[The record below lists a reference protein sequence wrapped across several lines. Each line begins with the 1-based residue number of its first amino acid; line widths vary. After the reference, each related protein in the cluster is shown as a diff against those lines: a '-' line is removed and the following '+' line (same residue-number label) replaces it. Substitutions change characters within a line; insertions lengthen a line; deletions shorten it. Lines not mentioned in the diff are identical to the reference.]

1 MASRAPTRSQSGAKA
16 EARRRVAEKMAAAE
30 EVLGDY
36 ITAGQDA
43 ERLRAEVGK
52 AESRQADALARLAG
66 LVGRAMAADMAEV
79 DEAKV
84 RSALARKPTRQAPPA
99 AAPADAAAPDPAGE
113 SSSPT
118 GADHE
123 HTSTGHPGEA
133 ADPQP
138 AAASA
143 GT

>member
-1 MASRAPTRSQSGAKA
+1 
-16 EARRRVAEKMAAAE
+16 MAAAE

-43 ERLRAEVGK
+43 ARLRAEVGQ

-84 RSALARKPTRQAPPA
+84 RSALARKPTRQALPA
-99 AAPADAAAPDPAGE
+99 AAPDDADAAGE

-118 GADHE
+118 GADQE

>member
-1 MASRAPTRSQSGAKA
+1 MASRTPTRSQSGAKA

-43 ERLRAEVGK
+43 ERLRAEVDQ

-84 RSALARKPTRQAPPA
+84 RSALARKPTRQPPPA
-99 AAPADAAAPDPAGE
+99 TGPDDVDAASD

-118 GADHE
+118 GAQQE
-123 HTSTGHPGEA
+123 HASTE
-133 ADPQP
+133 DPTDAPDRKP
-138 AAASA
+138 AAAA
-143 GT
+143 TGA

>member
-1 MASRAPTRSQSGAKA
+1 
-16 EARRRVAEKMAAAE
+16 MAAAE

-36 ITAGQDA
+36 ITAGEDA
-43 ERLRAEVGK
+43 ERLRAEVGQ
-52 AESRQADALARLAG
+52 AEIRQADALARLAG

-84 RSALARKPTRQAPPA
+84 RSALARKPARQALPPA
-99 AAPADAAAPDPAGE
+99 APDDLHAAGE

-118 GADHE
+118 GADQE
-123 HTSTGHPGEA
+123 HTSTGHPAEA
-133 ADPQP
+133 PDPQP
-138 AAASA
+138 AAATA

>member
-1 MASRAPTRSQSGAKA
+1 
-16 EARRRVAEKMAAAE
+16 V
-30 EVLGDY
+30 
-36 ITAGQDA
+36 GQ
-43 ERLRAEVGK
+43 

-84 RSALARKPTRQAPPA
+84 RSALARKPTRQALPA
-99 AAPADAAAPDPAGE
+99 AAPDDADAAGE

-118 GADHE
+118 GAGQE

-138 AAASA
+138 AAATA